1 MTVAA
6 AGLLKA
12 LGDPTRLRLALLLA
26 RNGEMCVCHLV
37 EATGGRQYS
46 ISRHLAVLRSAGVVS
61 ARREG
66 TWMHYRLAVDP
77 GDLGG
82 MIIGLI
88 SDRLGEVPAPAG
100 AGERAAGGGCCRPGD
115 LPGREAPAD

>member
-1 MTVAA
+1 MVERAA
-6 AGLLKA
+6 LLLKA
-12 LGDPTRLRLALLLA
+12 LGDPTRLRLAVLLA

-37 EATGGRQYS
+37 EATGGRQYAV
-46 ISRHLAVLRSAGVVS
+46 SRHLAVLRSAGVVS

-82 MIIGLI
+82 MVIGLL
-88 SDRLGEVPAPAG
+88 SDRLGGMPVPRG
-100 AGERAAGGGCCRPGD
+100 AGERAGSCGC
-115 LPGREAPAD
+115 